1 MIDVIQKVS
10 TVIKLLDD
18 VDNYEQ
24 EIPKLQSEVDS
35 RLSDLY
41 HYIEN
46 NKLKTNQCYRI
57 VQEIHKLRRERRNIN
72 NDHELLR
79 TLKANEQKIININ
92 NRKMLMT
99 ELRKTEKRLNNQYI
113 NRVYTEEEIKKILG
127 N

>member
-1 MIDVIQKVS
+1 MDIIQ
-10 TVIKLLDD
+10 TINGAIKLLDD

-79 TLKANEQKIININ
+79 TLKANEQKIINTN

>member
-1 MIDVIQKVS
+1 MDIIQTINS
-10 TVIKLLDD
+10 AIKLLDD

-24 EIPKLQSEVDS
+24 EIPRLQSEVDS

-79 TLKANEQKIININ
+79 TFKANEQKIINTN

-99 ELRKTEKRLNNQYI
+99 ELRKTEKRLNNQYV

>member
-1 MIDVIQKVS
+1 MDIIQAINS
-10 TVIKLLDD
+10 AIKLLDD

-24 EIPKLQSEVDS
+24 EIPRLQSEVDS

-79 TLKANEQKIININ
+79 TLKANEQKIINTN
-92 NRKMLMT
+92 NRKMLMA

-113 NRVYTEEEIKKILG
+113 NRVYTEEEIKKIFG